1 MMKQS
6 LFERAMAAGASN
18 GSQAIRDLHHPEF
31 FAVWETSF
39 ANLDEHLEWL
49 LVDIEKNPSTIN
61 VECLHEDEMSII
73 MKNTRE
79 DGSEVYVMSLKKDGL
94 FYRAIFSSER
104 P

>member
-1 MMKQS
+1 MKQS
-6 LFERAMAAGASN
+6 LFERAIAAGASN
-18 GSQAIRDLHHPEF
+18 EPQAIRDLHHPEF

-39 ANLDEHLEWL
+39 ANLDEHLKWL
-49 LVDIEKNPSTIN
+49 LVDIEKNPPTIN
-61 VECLHEDEMSII
+61 VECLHEDKMSII

-79 DGSEVYVMSLKKDGL
+79 DGSEVYVMSLKKEDL